1 MITSGKSW
9 KMALVAL
16 IGIVILAGLLFFFI
30 YALGNRSGVITGKV
44 VYDDQF
50 DLSAAAELVVE
61 LRNNN
66 EAGRTPGPISKVTI
80 SDIGSSPVDFEL
92 TYENSLIKD
101 DGDYVVSANIYDADQ
116 RVLFFSDNIGVNLDD
131 DSSQVEIDL
140 IEVGSDE
147 NTGLLP
153 IGALQRNA
161 RNTQRRAD
169 ISSLRA
175 QFDTFVSNNNGK
187 LPTDGIDS
195 GEFHDR
201 VTAAIEFGSY
211 AVYSGDGIAVTNVLN
226 ETTVGRNRIIYA
238 ETTGPTV
245 GTTLY
250 PSVDE
255 IHVWGGYKCG
265 EKTYGMLS
273 GGNQNGGETN
283 KYASTDI
290 LSDNQRAVAFV
301 YQLEGE
307 TTARCDDNV

>member
-1 MITSGKSW
+1 MTTSGKSW

-16 IGIVILAGLLFFFI
+16 IGIVILAGLLFLFI

-61 LRNNN
+61 LRNND

-101 DGDYVVSANIYDADQ
+101 DGNYVVSANIYDADQ

-140 IEVGSDE
+140 IEAGSDG

-169 ISSLRA
+169 ISILRA
-175 QFDTFVSNNNGK
+175 QFSTFIANNNGK
-187 LPTDGIDS
+187 LPKVDGTD
-195 GEFHDR
+195 EFR
-201 VTAAIEFGSY
+201 
-211 AVYSGDGIAVTNVLN
+211 
-226 ETTVGRNRIIYA
+226 
-238 ETTGPTV
+238 
-245 GTTLY
+245 
-250 PSVDE
+250 
-255 IHVWGGYKCG
+255 K
-265 EKTYGMLS
+265 
-273 GGNQNGGETN
+273 
-283 KYASTDI
+283 
-290 LSDNQRAVAFV
+290 
-301 YQLEGE
+301 
-307 TTARCDDNV
+307 